1 MSWNDQALTT
11 VLPGEALLKMPIPR
25 RQAFDWLCCSHT
37 MAEGGAGGEMLG
49 APLDPQA
56 GEGLSQQEQDAGQM
70 KTAQV

>member
-1 MSWNDQALTT
+1 
-11 VLPGEALLKMPIPR
+11 
-25 RQAFDWLCCSHT
+25 
-37 MAEGGAGGEMLG
+37 MLG